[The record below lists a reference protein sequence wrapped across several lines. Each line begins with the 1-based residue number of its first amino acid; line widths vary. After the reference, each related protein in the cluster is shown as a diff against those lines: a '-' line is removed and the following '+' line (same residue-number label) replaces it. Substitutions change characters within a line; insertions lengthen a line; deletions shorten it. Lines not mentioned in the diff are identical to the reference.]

1 MNYPIDRETT
11 IPAYIQLYRHLV
23 RDIVA
28 GVYPPGQKLPSKR
41 VMAAETGVSVITVEH
56 ALDLLE
62 EEGYAEARER
72 SGCFVTYRQAGDV
85 RVPGSTGPAVTAAE
99 PAAHMAG
106 EFPFSVLVRTMRKV
120 LLDYGDRI
128 LVKSPNRG
136 CAELREEIS
145 RYLIRS
151 RGIEVSA
158 DRIVIG
164 SGAEYLYGL
173 IAQLFG
179 KDRSFA
185 LEDPSYSKIRK
196 VYEAF
201 GVPCELLRLGPEG
214 IPTGELE
221 RSKAGLLHVTPFN
234 SYPSGATAG
243 ASKKHEYIRWAERR
257 DAVLVEDNYDSELAV
272 NQKPEDSLFAM
283 DRGRRTVYIN
293 TFSKTIAPS
302 MRVGYMLLPESLT
315 EQYERTLGFYSCTV
329 PLFEQYVLAE
339 LLRGGDF
346 ERHINRVRRQKRK
359 GSNGSSLWRRADANG

>member
-11 IPAYIQLYRHLV
+11 VPAYIQLYRHLV

-56 ALDLLE
+56 ALELLE

-85 RVPGSTGPAVTAAE
+85 RVPGSAGPAVTAAE

-106 EFPFSVLVRTMRKV
+106 EFPFSVLARTMRKV

-315 EQYERTLGFYSCTV
+315 ERYERTLGFYSCTV

-339 LLRGGDF
+339 LINGGEF
-346 ERHINRVRRQKRK
+346 ERHINRIRRSERK
-359 GSNGSSLWRRADANG
+359 KADTP

>member
-1 MNYPIDRETT
+1 MNYQIDRETT
-11 IPAYIQLYRHLV
+11 VPAYIQLYRHLV
-23 RDIVA
+23 RDIIA
-28 GVYPPGQKLPSKR
+28 GVYPPGTKLPSKR
-41 VMAAETGVSVITVEH
+41 VISAETGVSVITVEH
-56 ALDLLE
+56 ALDLLA
-62 EEGYAEARER
+62 EEGYVETRER
-72 SGCFVTYRQAGDV
+72 SGCFVSYRQAGDV
-85 RVPGSTGPAVTAAE
+85 RVPGSGEPYVPLPE

-106 EFPFSVLVRTMRKV
+106 EFPFSVLARIMRKV

-151 RGIEVSA
+151 RGIEIPA
-158 DRIVIG
+158 DRIVVG

-179 KDRSFA
+179 RDRTFA
-185 LEDPSYSKIRK
+185 VEDPSYSKIRK
-196 VYEAF
+196 VYAAF
-201 GVPCELLRLGPEG
+201 GIPCEYLRLGPEG
-214 IPTGELE
+214 IPTEELNHA
-221 RSKAGLLHVTPFN
+221 KAGLLHVTPFN
-234 SYPSGATAG
+234 SYPSGVTAG
-243 ASKKHEYIRWAERR
+243 ASKKHEYIRWAEER

-302 MRVGYMLLPESLT
+302 MRVGYLLLPESMMDL
-315 EQYERTLGFYSCTV
+315 YEEKLGFYSCTV

-346 ERHINRVRRQKRK
+346 ERHVNRVRRQKRK
-359 GSNGSSLWRRADANG
+359 GT

>member
-11 IPAYIQLYRHLV
+11 VPAYIQLYRHLV

-85 RVPGSTGPAVTAAE
+85 RVPGSAGPAVTAAE

-106 EFPFSVLVRTMRKV
+106 EFPFSVLARTMRKV

-158 DRIVIG
+158 DRIVVG

-359 GSNGSSLWRRADANG
+359 ATNGTSLWRRADANG

>member
-1 MNYPIDRETT
+1 MNYQIDRETAV
-11 IPAYIQLYRHLV
+11 PAYIQLYRHLV

-28 GVYPPGQKLPSKR
+28 GVYPPGSKLPSKR
-41 VMAAETGVSVITVEH
+41 VTAEETGVSVITVQH

-62 EEGYAEARER
+62 EEGYVESRER
-72 SGCFVTYRQAGDV
+72 SGCFVAYRQAGDV
-85 RVPGSTGPAVTAAE
+85 RVPGSAGPAPAPRE
-99 PAAHMAG
+99 PEAHMAG
-106 EFPFSVLVRTMRKV
+106 EFPYSVLARTLRKV
-120 LLDYGDRI
+120 LLDQGDRI

-151 RGIEVSA
+151 RGIEVPS
-158 DRIVIG
+158 DRIVVG

-179 KDRSFA
+179 RDRVFA

-196 VYEAF
+196 VYASF
-201 GVPCELLRLGPEG
+201 GVKCERLRLGPEG
-214 IPTGELE
+214 IPTEALE
-221 RSKAGLLHVTPFN
+221 RSEAGLLHVTPFN
-234 SYPSGATAG
+234 SYPSGVTAG
-243 ASKKHEYIRWAERR
+243 ASKKHEYIRWAEAR

-272 NQKPEDSLFAM
+272 SQKPEDSLFAM
-283 DRGRRTVYIN
+283 DRGSRTVYIN

-302 MRVGYMLLPESLT
+302 VRVGYMLLPERLA
-315 EQYERTLGFYSCTV
+315 ERYEEKLGFYSCTV

-346 ERHINRVRRQKRK
+346 ERHISRVRRQKRK
-359 GSNGSSLWRRADANG
+359 AL

>member
-1 MNYPIDRETT
+1 MNYQIDRETT
-11 IPAYIQLYRHLV
+11 VPAYIQLYRHLV

-28 GVYPPGQKLPSKR
+28 GVYPPGRKLPSKR
-41 VMAAETGVSVITVEH
+41 VIAAETGVSVITVEH
-56 ALDLLE
+56 ALDLLA

-85 RVPGSTGPAVTAAE
+85 RVPGSAEPYVPPRE

-106 EFPFSVLVRTMRKV
+106 EFPYSVLARIMRKV
-120 LLDYGDRI
+120 LLDCGDRI

-151 RGIEVSA
+151 RGIEVPA
-158 DRIVIG
+158 DRIVVG

-179 KDRSFA
+179 KDRTFA

-196 VYEAF
+196 VYAAF

-214 IPTGELE
+214 IPTEELE
-221 RSKAGLLHVTPFN
+221 RSRAGLLHVTPFN
-234 SYPSGATAG
+234 SYPSGVTAG
-243 ASKKHEYIRWAERR
+243 ASKKHEYIRWAEAR

-283 DRGRRTVYIN
+283 DGGRRTVYIN

-302 MRVGYMLLPESLT
+302 MRVGYMLIPERMTDL
-315 EQYERTLGFYSCTV
+315 YEEKLGFYSCTV

-346 ERHINRVRRQKRK
+346 ERHINRIRRQKRK
-359 GSNGSSLWRRADANG
+359 GT